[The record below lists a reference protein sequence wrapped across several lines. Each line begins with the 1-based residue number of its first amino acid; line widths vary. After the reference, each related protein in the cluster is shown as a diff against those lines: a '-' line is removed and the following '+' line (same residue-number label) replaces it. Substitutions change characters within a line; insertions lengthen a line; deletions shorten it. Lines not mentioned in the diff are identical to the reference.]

1 MERFFGRVE
10 GEKAYISPDKA
21 HHLVRVLRAKKG
33 DKVEIADTGELYLCE
48 IKSLEPL
55 ELAVL
60 ESLYKPKPLPFTIVL
75 AFALLKGGHDE
86 LVLQKGTE
94 LGVSEF
100 APYISSRTIIRLD
113 QKDKEKRQG
122 RFEKIVQSS
131 CEQCKRIDIPKV
143 DGILSFD
150 KMTDMEFDHA
160 FFAYEGLSHES
171 FNLAKEAANVKQ
183 GERVLLVI
191 GPEGGFDEKE
201 VALAVK
207 KGLTPVSLGQRIL
220 RAETAS
226 IYMASVFSFLGESKE

>member
-1 MERFFGRVE
+1 MERFFGRIE
-10 GEKAYISPDKA
+10 GDKAYISPDKA

-48 IKSLEPL
+48 IKNLEPL
-55 ELAVL
+55 ELNVL
-60 ESLYKPKPLPFTIVL
+60 KSLYKPKPLPFTVVL

-100 APYISSRTIIRLD
+100 APYVSSRTIVRLD
-113 QKDKEKRQG
+113 EKDKEKRRI

-143 DGILSFD
+143 DNILSFD

-171 FNLAKEAANVKQ
+171 FNLASEAEKVKEGK
-183 GERVLLVI
+183 RVLLIV

-201 VALAVK
+201 VTLADK

-226 IYMASVFSFLGESKE
+226 IYMASVFSFLGESK

>member
-60 ESLYKPKPLPFTIVL
+60 ESLYKPKPLPFTVVL

-86 LVLQKGTE
+86 LGLQKGTE
-94 LGVSEF
+94 LGVNEF
-100 APYISSRTIIRLD
+100 APYISSRTIVRLD
-113 QKDKEKRQG
+113 QKDKEKRHV
-122 RFEKIVQSS
+122 RFEKIVQST

-143 DGILSFD
+143 DSILSFD
-150 KMTDMEFDHA
+150 KMTDMQFDHA
-160 FFAYEGLSHES
+160 FFAYEGHLHAS
-171 FNLAKEAANVKQ
+171 FNLAAEAAKVKQ

-201 VALAVK
+201 VALATK
-207 KGLTPVSLGQRIL
+207 
-220 RAETAS
+220 
-226 IYMASVFSFLGESKE
+226 

>member
-1 MERFFGRVE
+1 MERFFGHVE

-55 ELAVL
+55 ELTVL
-60 ESLYKPKPLPFTIVL
+60 ESLYKPKPLPFTVVL

-94 LGVSEF
+94 LGVNEF
-100 APYISSRTIIRLD
+100 APYISSRTIVRLD
-113 QKDKEKRQG
+113 QKDKEKRQV

-150 KMTDMEFDHA
+150 KMTDMQFDHA

-171 FNLAKEAANVKQ
+171 FNLAAEAAKVKQ
-183 GERVLLVI
+183 GERVLLIV

-201 VALAVK
+201 VALATK

>member
-10 GEKAYISPDKA
+10 GEKVYISPDNA

-55 ELAVL
+55 ELTVL
-60 ESLYKPKPLPFTIVL
+60 ESLYKPKPLPFTVVL

-94 LGVSEF
+94 LGVNEF
-100 APYISSRTIIRLD
+100 APYISSRTIVRLD
-113 QKDKEKRQG
+113 QKDKEKRQV

-150 KMTDMEFDHA
+150 KMTDMQFDHA

-171 FNLAKEAANVKQ
+171 FNLAAEAAKVKQ
-183 GERVLLVI
+183 GERVLLIV

-201 VALAVK
+201 VALATK

>member
-10 GEKAYISPDKA
+10 GEKAYISPDKS

-55 ELAVL
+55 ELTVL
-60 ESLYKPKPLPFTIVL
+60 ESLYKPKPLPFTVVL

-94 LGVSEF
+94 LGVNEF
-100 APYISSRTIIRLD
+100 APYISSRTIVRLD
-113 QKDKEKRQG
+113 QKDKEKRQV

-150 KMTDMEFDHA
+150 KMTDMQFDHA

-171 FNLAKEAANVKQ
+171 FNLAAEAAKVKQ
-183 GERVLLVI
+183 GERVLLIV

-201 VALAVK
+201 VALATK

>member
-1 MERFFGRVE
+1 
-10 GEKAYISPDKA
+10 
-21 HHLVRVLRAKKG
+21 VRVLRAKKG

-55 ELAVL
+55 ELTVL
-60 ESLYKPKPLPFTIVL
+60 ESLYKPKPLPFTVVL

-94 LGVSEF
+94 LGVNEF
-100 APYISSRTIIRLD
+100 APYISSRTIVRLD
-113 QKDKEKRQG
+113 QKDKEKRQV

-150 KMTDMEFDHA
+150 KMTDMQFDHA

-171 FNLAKEAANVKQ
+171 FNLAAEAAKVKQ
-183 GERVLLVI
+183 GERVLLIV

-201 VALAVK
+201 VALATK

>member
-1 MERFFGRVE
+1 MERFFGRIE
-10 GEKAYISPDKA
+10 GDKAYITPDKA

-48 IKSLEPL
+48 IKSLDPL
-55 ELAVL
+55 EITVI
-60 ESLYKPKPLPFTIVL
+60 ESLYKPNPLPFTLVL

-100 APYISSRTIIRLD
+100 APFVSSRTIVRLD
-113 QKDKEKRQG
+113 EKDKEKRKA
-122 RFEKIVQSS
+122 RFEKIVLSS

-143 DGILSFD
+143 DDILSFD
-150 KMTDMEFDHA
+150 KMTDMKFDHA
-160 FFAYEGLSHES
+160 FFAYEGLSHEA
-171 FNLAKEAANVKQ
+171 FNLAIEASKVKE
-183 GERVLLVI
+183 GERVLLIV

-201 VALAVK
+201 VDLATK

-226 IYMASVFSFLGESKE
+226 IYLASVFSFLGESKQ